1 MASQD
6 GKAGRGIHA
15 ETFRRALKA
24 GVKIAFGTD
33 VGGFEWTINP
43 AKEFP
48 LMVEYGMTPAQA
60 LRAATVSGAELV
72 DMKDQIGRSSPA
84 NSRTLS
90 PSQVIP

>member
-1 MASQD
+1 
-6 GKAGRGIHA
+6 
-15 ETFRRALKA
+15 
-24 GVKIAFGTD
+24 

-72 DMKDQIGRSSPA
+72 DLKNQIGSVEPGKLADLIAVSGNP
-84 NSRTLS
+84 LS
-90 PSQVIP
+90 DIRILENVQFVMKEGVVYKLPNQADGH